1 MRRESLVAVVVVV
14 HFALTFC
21 GGDHC
26 PIDQRDHMEENE
38 ERGKDRKKAIKHTSH
53 EIMLMRSFV

>member
-14 HFALTFC
+14 HFALTFS

-38 ERGKDRKKAIKHTSH
+38 ERERERTQESNQTHVT
-53 EIMLMRSFV
+53 

>member
-14 HFALTFC
+14 HFALTFSA
-21 GGDHC
+21 GDHC

-38 ERGKDRKKAIKHTSH
+38 EREGKNARKQSNTRHMK
-53 EIMLMRSFV
+53 